1 MEPWGIN
8 TLLFCFGGGI
18 VGAALGVLFS
28 FVLCGLIVL
37 IGCVIIIGGGSDFF
51 LMQVGLGPIFGPHA
65 GGFAAGTAAVT
76 YAVGIKK
83 NLRVPTL
90 GLGAKDILSPLL
102 DTSWDVLL
110 VGGIFAVF
118 GHVLLNVLVTI
129 PVIKMADCIA
139 LAVALSAIVARL
151 IFHKGEAPWGR
162 MDSIK
167 EHGYFTY
174 PCQWIS
180 WMNIPSREIVFGFGV
195 GIFSAALAW
204 WAKGLLDPMAAAG
217 KISATG
223 AFVVPLI
230 ICWSIAA
237 ISLVGL
243 ELGTL
248 TIKAQGEI
256 QKMPVWHCQ
265 AILAALSF
273 LLFGSIIIAGI
284 VGILAAFLQDYM
296 ARMLWNHGSN
306 HIDPPA
312 CAIAV
317 GTLILNVVHKFI

>member
-8 TLLFCFGGGI
+8 TILVCFAGGI
-18 VGAALGVLFS
+18 VGTALGGLMS
-28 FVLCGLIVL
+28 FVLVGLIVL
-37 IGCVIIIGGGSDFF
+37 IGCVIIIGGGSDFV

-65 GGFAAGTAAVT
+65 GGFAAGIGAVS
-76 YAVGIKK
+76 YAVMIKK
-83 NLRVPTL
+83 NLKNPAL

-110 VGGIFAVF
+110 VGGVFAVF
-118 GHVLLNVLVTI
+118 GHGLLQLLTMI
-129 PVIKMADCIA
+129 PVVKMADCIA
-139 LAVALSAIVARL
+139 LTVALSAIVARL

-167 EHGYFTY
+167 EHGYLSY
-174 PCQWIS
+174 PCQWIP
-180 WMNIPSREIVFGFGV
+180 WMNIPSKQIVYGFGV
-195 GIFSAALAW
+195 GIFSGTLAW

-237 ISLVGL
+237 ISLIML

-248 TIKAQGEI
+248 TIEAQGEI

-265 AILAALSF
+265 SILAALSF
-273 LLFGSIIIAGI
+273 LLFGSIIVAGI
-284 VGILAAFLQDYM
+284 VGILSMFLQDYM
-296 ARMLWNHGSN
+296 ARLSWNHGSN

-312 CAIAV
+312 FAIAV
-317 GTLILNVVHKFI
+317 GTFILNAVHKFI